1 MLKIKE
7 EIKINH
13 GNLLLLHRK
22 LFYVEIYRC
31 DLICY
36 LTSVLI
42 LFISMFTKAK

>member
-22 LFYVEIYRC
+22 LFM
-31 DLICY
+31 LK
-36 LTSVLI
+36 
-42 LFISMFTKAK
+42 FIDVI